1 MRQNPVLNLVNPN
14 KIVSSL
20 LEDEDP
26 VEKQLADKLTASGIE
41 ASYEHPGFVA
51 IKTKIGELAVGT
63 VDGFWGFNFHD
74 EEGNAID
81 SENPEWSKFWDQ
93 MPDPDKVSVDKV
105 ASEVKKLVNWA
116 NSQS

>member
-1 MRQNPVLNLVNPN
+1 MNPN

-26 VEKQLADKLTASGIE
+26 VEKQLADKLTASGTK
-41 ASYEHPGFVA
+41 ASYEHPGYA
-51 IKTKIGELAVGT
+51 SIETKLGELAVGT

-74 EEGNAID
+74 TEGNNIEAED
-81 SENPEWSKFWDQ
+81 SEFWNQ
-93 MPDPDKVSVDKV
+93 MPDPDQISVDAV
-105 ASEVKKLVNWA
+105 AVEVKKLVNWA

>member
-1 MRQNPVLNLVNPN
+1 MNPN

-26 VEKQLADKLTASGIE
+26 VEKQLTDKLVASGIQ
-41 ASYEHPGFVA
+41 ASYEHPGFCA

-63 VDGFWGFNFHD
+63 VDGFWGFNFHED
-74 EEGNAID
+74 GDDLVNTNLDVED
-81 SENPEWSKFWDQ
+81 PEFWKQ
-93 MPDPDKVSVDKV
+93 MPDPDVVSVDVV
-105 ASEVKKLVNWA
+105 ASEVKKLVDWA